1 VLAIE
6 IEYGVSRQS
15 LEFAVVCGMGV
26 ASEKTEFLTGGGF
39 MGALMRDRAW
49 SGSPLGHPE
58 QWTSSLKTTVG
69 LVLRAEAQIVL
80 FWGEEFVALY
90 NDAYAPTI
98 GDKHPRALGRPAK
111 ENWTELWDDLEPL
124 LQGVRDTGKTFS
136 AKDRPFYIER
146 HGFGETVYF
155 DISYSAVPEADGRVG
170 GVLCIVSETTG
181 RIRASAALRESEARL
196 RELNENLEQRIVERA
211 RELEQAHNAL
221 RQAQK
226 MEAVGRLTGGIA
238 HDFNN
243 LLQGIT
249 GNLDLI
255 RRKADDPGR
264 VGRWAEAG
272 LKAAERGARLAGQLL
287 AFSRTQ
293 KLEIASIDITNA
305 VLGFADMLRRNI
317 GPAIRIHMDLDTDGV
332 RVQGDQLQLEMAV
345 LNLAL
350 NARDAMPDGGDL
362 VIATRSCRLDDD
374 PQAPDG
380 DYVELSVADS
390 GKGMSAEVVERAF
403 EPFFTTKE
411 VGKGTGLGLSQ
422 VYGTLRQSG
431 GAVRIESTPG
441 KGTIVR
447 LYLRRTDALP
457 RRLEEEEAVDKARR
471 PAPTI
476 LVVDDDP
483 DVRAFLTESLES
495 LGYAAVIVEGGSAAL
510 QALERISPDMM
521 ILDFAMPGMNG
532 AEVAKR
538 IRQLRPDLPIIFASG
553 YSETAAIRS
562 VTGDRSRVLHKPFRV
577 HELKAALGELLVDQG
592 P

>member
-1 VLAIE
+1 
-6 IEYGVSRQS
+6 
-15 LEFAVVCGMGV
+15 MGV
-26 ASEKTEFLTGGGF
+26 TSEKTEFLTGGGF
-39 MGALMRDRAW
+39 MGALMRDRDW

-69 LVLRAEAQIVL
+69 LLLRAEAQIVL
-80 FWGEEFVALY
+80 FWGPEFVALY

-98 GDKHPRALGRPAK
+98 GDKHPRALGRPAQ

-155 DISYSAVPEADGRVG
+155 DISYSAVPEADGRAG
-170 GVLCIVSETTG
+170 GVLCIVSETTE
-181 RIRASAALRESEARL
+181 RVRAVAAMRESETRL
-196 RELNENLEQRIVERA
+196 RELNDNLEQRIVA
-211 RELEQAHNAL
+211 RTHELEQAHSAL

-255 RRKADDPGR
+255 RRRPDDLDR

-293 KLEIASIDITNA
+293 KLEIASIDISSA
-305 VLGFADMLRRNI
+305 VSGFADVLQRSI
-317 GPAIRIHMDLDTDGV
+317 GPAIRVRMDLNTDGV
-332 RVQGDQLQLEMAV
+332 CVQADQLQLEMAV

-362 VIATRSCRLDDD
+362 VIATKTCRISDD
-374 PQAPDG
+374 PQVPDG
-380 DYVELSVADS
+380 DYVELSVTDS
-390 GKGMSAEVVERAF
+390 GRGMSAEVAERAF

-422 VYGTLRQSG
+422 VYGTLHQSG
-431 GAVRIESTPG
+431 GAVRIESMPG
-441 KGTIVR
+441 HGTVVR

-457 RRLEEEEAVDKARR
+457 RKLDTQDLVGRDQE
-471 PAPTI
+471 PAATI

-483 DVRAFLTESLES
+483 DVRAFLMESLDS
-495 LGYAAVIVEGGSAAL
+495 LGYAAVAVEGGGAAL
-510 QALERISPDMM
+510 KALERISPQVM
-521 ILDFAMPGMNG
+521 ILDFAMPEMNG

-553 YSETAAIRS
+553 YSETAAIRA
-562 VTGDRSRVLHKPFRV
+562 VTSDRSRILHKPFKV
-577 HELKAALGELLVDQG
+577 HELQAALGELLAEPG
-592 P
+592 R